1 MSPEG
6 VPQDIPPQENKES
19 LENKEETFEFNEG
32 PLEEEM
38 RDDTL
43 RFASDIEQMV
53 ARGDS
58 PMEPIMKWRQAWE
71 ARLEP
76 QRENRRA
83 PYYFDLLVARIWLAM
98 GKPQDAIEEL
108 EGLIARI
115 QQSHYAERL
124 DDLLQKAYD
133 RIDDIENG
141 MRE

>member
-1 MSPEG
+1 MSAEG

-133 RIDDIENG
+133 RIDDIESG

>member
-1 MSPEG
+1 MGIEG
-6 VPQDIPPQENKES
+6 APQEIPQEEKEES
-19 LENKEETFEFNEG
+19 LEDRERTFEFNEG
-32 PLEEEM
+32 LLEEEM

-43 RFASDIEQMV
+43 RFASDVERMV

-98 GKPQDAIEEL
+98 GEPQSAIEEL

-133 RIDDIENG
+133 RIDDIESG

>member
-6 VPQDIPPQENKES
+6 VPQDIPQQEKEES
-19 LENKEETFEFNEG
+19 LEEREKTFEFNEG

-43 RFASDIEQMV
+43 RLVPDIEHMV
-53 ARGDS
+53 AQGES
-58 PMEPIMKWRQAWE
+58 PMELVMKWRQSWE
-71 ARLEP
+71 TRLEP

-83 PYYFDLLVARIWLAM
+83 PYYFDLLVARVWLAM

-133 RIDDIENG
+133 RIDDIESG